1 VKPYLD
7 TNFLLRAF
15 LDYEDSESALHR
27 LYSLRRNRISCPAT
41 WLHRIEYAN
50 ALHLLVFQSRS
61 GGKPHVTPQIAAVA
75 QLDFDTALQPDGE
88 LRDASLSTPE
98 LVELCDGVSSR
109 HTAKHGFRTYD
120 TIHVS
125 SALLL
130 KCDRFWSFDAKTNKL
145 AALEG
150 LKTL

>member
-1 VKPYLD
+1 MKPYLD

-15 LDYEDSESALHR
+15 LDYEDTEVALNH
-27 LYSLRRNRISCPAT
+27 LRTLRASKTGCPAT

-61 GGKPHVTPQIAAVA
+61 GGKPHVTSETAAVA
-75 QLDFDTALQPDGE
+75 HLDFETALQPGGA
-88 LRDASLSTPE
+88 LRDATLPAQELAKLCQELSAHH
-98 LVELCDGVSSR
+98 SAR
-109 HTAKHGFRTYD
+109 HGFRTYD
-120 TIHVS
+120 VIHVS

-130 KCDRFWSFDAKTNKL
+130 KCDAIWSFDAKVNKL
-145 AALEG
+145 AGLEG